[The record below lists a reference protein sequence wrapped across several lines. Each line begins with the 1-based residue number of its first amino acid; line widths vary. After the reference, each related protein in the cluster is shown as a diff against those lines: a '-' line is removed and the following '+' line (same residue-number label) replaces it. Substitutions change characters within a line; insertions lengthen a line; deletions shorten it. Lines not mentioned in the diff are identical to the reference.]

1 MATLR
6 EWIARLWGTL
16 RPGRQDGDL
25 EQELRL
31 HAELAG
37 ERGGVAQAMEA
48 MRDQRGLPWL
58 DDFLRDTRHAWRLLL
73 RNPAFTTVAVVSIAL
88 GIGANGAM
96 FSLADELLLRP
107 LPVRDPGSIVT
118 ISADTPDEGF
128 QGGGVSYPNYRD
140 LRDSTHAFDGLLAY
154 QISSVS
160 FARSRDAAR
169 AMYLDMT
176 VSGNFFDVL
185 GVRLAL
191 GRTFTHDEDR
201 VPGRDAAVVL
211 GYDFWQTA
219 LGGDPSIVDSV
230 VWINGID
237 FRVVGVTPATFNGV
251 EPPVRPA
258 FYVPVMMAQ
267 RLGAAAEDPLETRD
281 RRAYGVLGRLAPGI
295 SKERAR
301 AELATL
307 WSALAAQYP
316 DANRSRTIAV
326 RTGLEQRIDQ
336 DPWDA
341 VLMAILF
348 TLAAVVMVIA
358 CANVAN
364 LLLGR
369 GRARSREMAIRL
381 ALGVGRARLL
391 RQLLTEALLLSI
403 LGLALGLAIAY
414 GGIRF
419 LRTIPTAEQV
429 VIAPQLDHRVLIFG
443 ALVAAASALLF
454 GLAPARQSLH
464 TDLVPGLKTSDAV
477 DATRRRLVGRNV
489 LVVAQIAL
497 SMVLM
502 LATAMLLDGFRKMLA
517 LDPGFRTDHVMVL
530 SSDTAPVRY
539 TPAQAHAFYRDLVE
553 RARALPGVT
562 AVGLTNSVPFK
573 VGDQN
578 TRGVIPE
585 GYQLPAGQ
593 DYVSSASA
601 VVNEDYFCAMGI
613 PLTRGRGF
621 TSADAAGTRAVA
633 VVNEEFAKTYWPGA
647 DPIGKR
653 VRLIDGDKP
662 WVEVVGVTKTGKY
675 MWIAETPK
683 AFVYL
688 PFAQQDRTRMSLIV
702 ETHSPDASYLAT
714 PLRDIVR
721 TLDMNLPV
729 LNTETYAQLFH
740 ERAIAVPLMIMQIVA
755 TMGLLGL
762 ALALIGLYALVA
774 YSVARRTREIGI
786 RMAIGAGKGDVLRM
800 VMRQGLMLS
809 IAGIAIGGVAGVVVV
824 RLLTAALAGVG
835 SPSPATYVIVPVALM
850 CLTMAA
856 SYVPARRA
864 SLVDP
869 LEAVR
874 YE

>member
-6 EWIARLWGTL
+6 EWIARVWGTF

-31 HAELAG
+31 HQELAG
-37 ERGGVAQAMEA
+37 ERGGVAQAMET

-73 RNPAFTTVAVVSIAL
+73 RNPGFTAVAVVSIAL

-118 ISADTPDEGF
+118 ISADAPDEGF

-140 LRDSTHAFDGLLAY
+140 LRDSTHAFDGFLAY
-154 QISSVS
+154 HFSSVS

-185 GVRLAL
+185 GVSPAI

-201 VPGRDAAVVL
+201 VPGRDAVVVL
-211 GYDFWQTA
+211 GYDFWQNA
-219 LGGDPSIVDSV
+219 LGGDAAIVNSI

-237 FRVVGVTPATFNGV
+237 FHVVGVAPATFNGV

-267 RLGAAAEDPLETRD
+267 RLAAAAEDPLAKRD
-281 RRAYGVLGRLAPGI
+281 DRGYAVLGRLAPGV
-295 SKERAR
+295 SKARAR
-301 AELATL
+301 AELATV

-316 DANRSRTIAV
+316 DANRNRTIAV
-326 RTGLEQRIDQ
+326 RTDIEQRIDQ
-336 DPWDA
+336 DPWDTI
-341 VLMAILF
+341 LMAILLA
-348 TLAAVVMVIA
+348 LAAVVMVIA

-364 LLLGR
+364 LMLGR

-381 ALGVGRARLL
+381 ALGVGRTRLL
-391 RQLLTEALLLSI
+391 RQLLTEALLLSV

-419 LRTIPTAEQV
+419 LQTIPTADQI
-429 VIAPQLDHRVLIFG
+429 VIAPQLDHRVLIVSVL
-443 ALVAAASALLF
+443 AAAASAFLF
-454 GLAPARQSLH
+454 GLAPARRSLH
-464 TDLVPGLKTSDAV
+464 TDLVPGLKTPDAV
-477 DATRRRLVGRNV
+477 DTTRRRFAGRNA

-502 LATAMLLDGFRKMLA
+502 LATGMLLDGFRKMLA

-530 SSDTAPVRY
+530 SSDTELVRY
-539 TPAQAHAFYRDLVE
+539 TPAQTRVFYRDLVE

-593 DYVSSASA
+593 DYVSSACA
-601 VVNEDYFCAMGI
+601 VVSEDYFSAMGVA
-613 PLTRGRGF
+613 LVRGRGF
-621 TSADAAGTRAVA
+621 TAADKMDSRGVA
-633 VVNEEFAKTYWPGA
+633 VVNEEFARKYWPGV
-647 DPIGKR
+647 DPVGKR
-653 VRLIDGDKP
+653 VRLNDGAKP
-662 WVEVVGVTKTGKY
+662 SLEVVGVTKTGKY

-683 AFVYL
+683 
-688 PFAQQDRTRMSLIV
+688 PFIYFPLAQQDRTRMSLIV
-702 ETHSPDASYLAT
+702 ETVSPDAAPLAA

-721 TLDMNLPV
+721 TLDVNLPV
-729 LNTETYAQLFH
+729 LHAQTFAQMYR

-809 IAGIAIGGVAGVVVV
+809 IAGIAIGGIAGIVVA
-824 RLLTAALAGVG
+824 RLLTAVLAGVG
-835 SPSPATYVIVPVALM
+835 SPSTATYVIVPVALM
-850 CLTMAA
+850 SLTMAA

-864 SLVDP
+864 SRVDP

>member
-1 MATLR
+1 MARLR
-6 EWIARLWGTL
+6 EWIARVWGTL

-31 HAELAG
+31 HQELAG
-37 ERGGVAQAMEA
+37 ERGGVAQAVEA

-73 RNPAFTTVAVVSIAL
+73 RNPAFTAVAVVSIAL
-88 GIGANGAM
+88 GIGANSAM

-160 FARSRDAAR
+160 FGRSRDAAR

-185 GVRLAL
+185 GVPPAI
-191 GRTFTHDEDR
+191 GRTFTPDEDR
-201 VPGRDAAVVL
+201 VPGRDAVVVL

-219 LGGDPSIVDSV
+219 LGSDPSIVNSI

-237 FRVVGVTPATFNGV
+237 FRVAGVAPATFTGV

-258 FYVPVMMAQ
+258 LYVPVMMAQ
-267 RLGAAAEDPLETRD
+267 RLGAAAENPLEKRDTR
-281 RRAYGVLGRLAPGI
+281 AFGILGRLAHGT

-307 WSALAAQYP
+307 WSALAVQYP
-316 DANRSRTIAV
+316 DANRNRTIAV
-326 RTGLEQRIDQ
+326 RTEIEQRLDQ
-336 DPWDA
+336 DPWDTI
-341 VLMAILF
+341 LMAILLA
-348 TLAAVVMVIA
+348 LAAVVMVIA

-364 LLLGR
+364 LMLGR

-391 RQLLTEALLLSI
+391 RQLLTEALLLSV

-419 LRTIPTAEQV
+419 LQTIPTADQI

-443 ALVAAASALLF
+443 VLVAAASALLF

-464 TDLVPGLKTSDAV
+464 TDLVPGLKTAEAGDT
-477 DATRRRLVGRNV
+477 TRRRLFGRNA

-497 SMVLM
+497 SMVLTLATGM
-502 LATAMLLDGFRKMLA
+502 LADGFRKVLA
-517 LDPGFRTDHVMVL
+517 LDPGFRTDHVMMMT
-530 SSDTAPVRY
+530 SDTELVRY
-539 TPAQAHAFYRDLVE
+539 TPAQTRAFYRDLVE

-573 VGDQN
+573 VGEQN

-585 GYQLPAGQ
+585 GYQLPTSQ
-593 DYVSSASA
+593 EYVSSASA
-601 VVNEDYFCAMGI
+601 VVNEGYFSAMGVA
-613 PLTRGRGF
+613 LVRGRGF
-621 TSADAAGTRAVA
+621 TSADAAGTRGVA
-633 VVNEEFAKTYWPGA
+633 VVNEEFVKKYWPGA

-662 WVEVVGVTKTGKY
+662 WLEVVGVTKTGKY

-683 AFVYL
+683 PFIYL
-688 PFAQQDRTRMSLIV
+688 PFAQQDRMRMSLIV
-702 ETHSPDASYLAT
+702 ETISPDAAYLAA

-721 TLDMNLPV
+721 TLDVNLPV
-729 LNTETYAQLFH
+729 LNAQTYAQLFH
-740 ERAIAVPLMIMQIVA
+740 ERAVAMPLMIMQVVA

-762 ALALIGLYALVA
+762 ALGLIGLYALVA

-800 VMRQGLMLS
+800 VMRQGLTLS
-809 IAGIAIGGVAGVVVV
+809 IAGIAIGGVAGIVVA
-824 RLLTAALAGVG
+824 RLLAAALAGVG
-835 SPSPATYVIVPVALM
+835 SPSPATYVIVPAALM